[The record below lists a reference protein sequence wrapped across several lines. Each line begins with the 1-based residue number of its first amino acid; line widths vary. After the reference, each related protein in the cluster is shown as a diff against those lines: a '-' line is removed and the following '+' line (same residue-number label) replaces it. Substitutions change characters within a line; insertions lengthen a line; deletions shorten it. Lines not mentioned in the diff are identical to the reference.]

1 MSEPFTR
8 EAIITRA
15 LSDPTFRAALAANPE
30 KTLTKAGFDVT
41 PDELKAIVLAR
52 PAEWGNL
59 TLEDVIS
66 RIDTMAGKR

>member
-1 MSEPFTR
+1 MSDPFSR

-15 LSDPTFRAALAANPE
+15 LTDPTFRAALAANPE
-30 KTLTKAGFDVT
+30 NTLTKAGFDVT
-41 PDELKAIVLAR
+41 PDELKANELAR
-52 PAEWGNL
+52 PAEWGNH